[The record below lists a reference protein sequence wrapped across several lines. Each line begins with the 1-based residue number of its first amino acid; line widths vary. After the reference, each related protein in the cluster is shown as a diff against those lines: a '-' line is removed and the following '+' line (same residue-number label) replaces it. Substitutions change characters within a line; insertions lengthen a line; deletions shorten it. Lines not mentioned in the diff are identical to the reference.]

1 MVTKKKPAGTTTK
14 SETLDA
20 QARNFHK
27 LIAETEDDIA
37 PLYWRLGE
45 VIKEIRQALHLD
57 WKSLMKH
64 CKGLGLF
71 PARVSRAI
79 RVHTLHKN
87 VRDVNGLSLFKALK
101 QERKPV
107 VAQKVGSP
115 LTDGE
120 RRTALSFVKHLGGYD
135 RATEVLEMVVEEV
148 SGGKPGKVTRPAP
161 VKPVEPPKGKQ
172 GSAKRRA
179 RHALQVVAS
188 STPKKPR

>member
-1 MVTKKKPAGTTTK
+1 M
-14 SETLDA
+14 
-20 QARNFHK
+20 R
-27 LIAETEDDIA
+27 
-37 PLYWRLGE
+37 
-45 VIKEIRQALHLD
+45 
-57 WKSLMKH
+57 H

-71 PARVSRAI
+71 PARVLAPSAS
-79 RVHTLHKN
+79 HTLHKN

-107 VAQKVGSP
+107 VAQKVGAP

-148 SGGKPGKVTRPAP
+148 SGGKPGKVARPKP
-161 VKPVEPPKGKQ
+161 VKPAPKGKQ
-172 GSAKRRA
+172 GNAKRRA
-179 RHALQVVAS
+179 RQALQVVAS